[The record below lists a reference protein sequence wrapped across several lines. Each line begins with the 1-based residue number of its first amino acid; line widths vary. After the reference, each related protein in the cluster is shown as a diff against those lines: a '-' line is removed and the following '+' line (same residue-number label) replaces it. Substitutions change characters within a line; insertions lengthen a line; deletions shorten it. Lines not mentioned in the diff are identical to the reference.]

1 MTEEQECRHY
11 PLCPD
16 IETHFE
22 RLEYGAKLRSIQ
34 FADCSPRGIE
44 VRQRDKQ
51 FAKDAAAYRRLKA
64 QGIQPR
70 GTNRVAELEANMTHP
85 IEAKLGRKI
94 TKNEQH
100 AITAAA
106 GNSKHGLL

>member
-16 IETHFE
+16 IETHWE
-22 RLEYGAKLRSIQ
+22 RIEYGAKLRSIQ

-44 VRQRDKQ
+44 VRQRDRQ

-70 GTNRVAELEANMTHP
+70 GTNRVAELEANMTSP
-85 IEAKLGRKI
+85 VEAKLGRSL
-94 TKNEQH
+94 TKNERHVLQR
-100 AITAAA
+100 TV
-106 GNSKHGLL
+106 GNNRADIL